1 MVIGMITLVTGGTR
15 CGKAKYA
22 ESVLDSF
29 EGRKYCIATMGHS
42 GDEAGGVIARHYM
55 LCKDKNFIALNQPR
69 DIGASRIEEGCGV
82 ILECLDLLCLN
93 EMYLGAD
100 SAADRI
106 IGGIK
111 KLAEK
116 AAELVIVTN
125 EVGSDGINY
134 SHDTMNFIRQV
145 AELNS
150 RIAVFADN
158 VIECVYGIPIVRKGV
173 LR

>member
-15 CGKAKYA
+15 CGKSKYA
-22 ESVLDSF
+22 ESVLEGF
-29 EGRKYCIATMGHS
+29 EGRKYCITTMGHS
-42 GDEAGGVIARHYM
+42 GDSAGGVISRHYR
-55 LCKDKNFIALNQPR
+55 LCRDKNFIALDQPR
-69 DIGASRIEEGCGV
+69 DIGSSDIEEGCGV
-82 ILECLDLLCLN
+82 IIECLDILCLN

-100 SAADRI
+100 SVSDRI
-106 IGGIK
+106 LSGIK
-111 KLAEK
+111 TLAGK
-116 AAELVIVTN
+116 ASELVIVTN

-134 SHDTMNFIRQV
+134 SHDTMRFIQQV